1 MVSGVADHRAS
12 AARSTGRDGDRC
24 QTTTAS
30 GSQAGG
36 TSAHAADTRPAP
48 TLGPVAI
55 LAGDSFEQ
63 RVGDIQ
69 VSGFVFD
76 MWRIYED
83 FVCVALREAMAPY
96 GGRSTLQ
103 HDMHLDESDDV
114 AMRPDYVWITGGQ
127 PAAVADAKYKAEKPS
142 GFPQADLY
150 QILAYC
156 TVLGLQESHLVYAK
170 GNEDAR
176 EHSVIGAD
184 VTIHSDTL
192 DLAQAP
198 AVLLGHVE
206 TLASRIARTPPR
218 DSACP
223 MNGGLCAV
231 TDPAADVGTVRDVLT
246 LRSPWA
252 PRVVVAVVVVD

>member
-1 MVSGVADHRAS
+1 LN
-12 AARSTGRDGDRC
+12 
-24 QTTTAS
+24 
-30 GSQAGG
+30 
-36 TSAHAADTRPAP
+36 TRYQPA
-48 TLGPVAI
+48 LHLAELI

-83 FVCVALREAMAPY
+83 FVCVALREAMAQY

-103 HDMHLDESDDV
+103 HHMHLDESGDV
-114 AMRPDYVWITGGQ
+114 AMRPDYVWIRGGE

-150 QILAYC
+150 QLLAYC
-156 TVLGLQESHLVYAK
+156 TVLGLKEGHLVYAK

-184 VTIHSDTL
+184 VTIHCHTL
-192 DLAQAP
+192 DLAQHP
-198 AVLLGHVE
+198 MVLLGHVE
-206 TLASRIARTPPR
+206 DLANRIARTPLR
-218 DSACP
+218 
-223 MNGGLCAV
+223 
-231 TDPAADVGTVRDVLT
+231 TVRGQQPADSVL
-246 LRSPWA
+246 
-252 PRVVVAVVVVD
+252 